1 MRLGADI
8 VIRAVAKFLS
18 GQGDA
23 LAGAAIGRKELLS
36 EIFPY
41 HLQLGVRSCSATHAY
56 AITPTIA
63 LAPAVALAPVIAY
76 AHAHTH
82 AHAHAHTHAYAIT
95 PTITLAP
102 AIALAP
108 AILLVPA
115 IAHLHAHSHAH
126 AHVHAHAHIHAYAH
140 AHAHAHAH
148 VHAHAHAH
156 AHAQVFR
163 LLEADSSLSYVGLM
177 LDYVAMGHAERPT
190 TKYSLRTRLSG
201 QVTVGGAAR
210 AAAKPECQ
218 RKQPHRQTKAKVA
231 VKPAAKVAAA
241 AATKA
246 KSMKEG
252 KDERQTLMKYTKIEL
267 IDQLLKA
274 RESQRIAEEQLQVAR
289 TKGDTVS
296 ERLLNSVKECAASEA
311 ARQTQADAFDR
322 ERLLIERASRAEGG
336 LRAITC
342 PILLGIV
349 SSAICKRAEP
359 EKGHDLFINPFSPS
373 QLAPSGQPLSPLL
386 PPPLNWT
393 ADMMS

>member
-18 GQGDA
+18 VQGDA

-41 HLQLGVRSCSATHAY
+41 HLQLGVRSCSA
-56 AITPTIA
+56 
-63 LAPAVALAPVIAY
+63 
-76 AHAHTH
+76 
-82 AHAHAHTHAYAIT
+82 THAYAIT

-140 AHAHAHAH
+140 AHAHAH

-177 LDYVAMGHAERPT
+177 LDCVAMGHAERPT